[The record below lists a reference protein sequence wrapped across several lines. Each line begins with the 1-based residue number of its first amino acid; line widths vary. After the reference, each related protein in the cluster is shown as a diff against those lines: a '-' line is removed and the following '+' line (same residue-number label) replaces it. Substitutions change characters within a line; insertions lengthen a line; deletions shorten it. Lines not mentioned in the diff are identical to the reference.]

1 MYPDRPSVTLDGTP
15 ALGPWLR
22 EREVAGSALLL
33 VDDGVT
39 GTAIEDAV
47 IDQLRSAGTSVER
60 RVVSARGSA
69 SHPAER
75 HRVVVGI
82 GGGGVIDQAKLTC
95 LLGSG
100 DGARRRLGATQ
111 RCGLVALPRDVRRP
125 QHLVLVPTTVGTGA
139 HVSPNACLEVRGAK
153 RLVNGDCLRADAAV
167 LDPAAVAAL
176 PGWLLAEGALE
187 NLARVAGV
195 YAGDELDVPAADA
208 LVEEVVRDVVRLG
221 YRADDAMD
229 PAGRAELLAMSGR
242 THGADLVEGR
252 ALYIDKCWPLAN
264 ELSTGLGIRKVQ
276 AIAIVLPALWRAIET
291 GTTAAGSARRLA
303 RLWDVVRAAAPVA
316 LPESAG
322 SGLAALVAHW
332 RIGLDDAARAV
343 GDQSLE
349 EVVDR
354 LAGGAVRAWG
364 AGLPMLRGLDHAA
377 VAALYRDGLLTTQDS
392 GAASAVPAG

>member
-1 MYPDRPSVTLDGTP
+1 MYPDRPSVTLDGTA

-47 IDQLRSAGTSVER
+47 IDELRAAGTSVER

-69 SHPAER
+69 VHPAER
-75 HRVVVGI
+75 HRVVVGV

-100 DGARRRLGATQ
+100 NGARRRLGAAQ

-153 RLVNGDCLRADAAV
+153 RLVNGDCLRADASV

-195 YAGDELDVPAADA
+195 YVGDERDVPLADA
-208 LVEEVVRDVVRLG
+208 LVEDVVREVVRLG
-221 YRADDAMD
+221 YRADDSMD
-229 PAGRAELLAMSGR
+229 AAGRTALLAMSGR
-242 THGADLVEGR
+242 THGADLVEDR

-276 AIAIVLPALWRAIET
+276 AIAIVLPALWRAIEA

-303 RLWDVVRAAAPVA
+303 RLWDVVRAAAPVD
-316 LPESAG
+316 LPTDAG
-322 SGLAALVAHW
+322 TGLDRLVADW
-332 RIGLDDAARAV
+332 RIATTGLRPD
-343 GDQSLE
+343 E
-349 EVVDR
+349 ELVDR
-354 LAGGAVRAWG
+354 LAAGAVRAWG
-364 AGLPMLRGLDHAA
+364 AGLPMLRGLDHAG
-377 VAALYRDGLLTTQDS
+377 VAALYRDGLRRDQDS
-392 GAASAVPAG
+392 GTATAVPAGSR